1 MPAFN
6 PLCGGSAVNNES
18 MVGPLG
24 KLIDFGRSQV
34 YLPDGSSLGT
44 VLDIR

>member
-6 PLCGGSAVNNES
+6 PLCGGSAVNNDGI
-18 MVGPLG
+18 VGPLG
-24 KLIDFGRSQV
+24 KLMDFGRSQV
-34 YLPDGSSLGT
+34 YLLDGSSLGT